1 MNRSNYKRRYTGNK
15 KRTNTEGSDTGV
27 KVLTIM
33 VLFAL
38 IYFIFAGVTGKWIY
52 NYIASP
58 VFNYFGIGTST
69 QEPVQTNAIQGF
81 SGTSATASPSTDTAK
96 VEKTITISGYTDY
109 MIQMGAYSTQENA
122 STDAT
127 TLKGRGAAGYIVAG
141 DKYRL
146 IAASYQ
152 TKESA
157 ESVKSSLLSND
168 GLDSLI
174 YEYSVPKLEFKITA
188 TQQQITTIEAMFNDY
203 IKLKNELGD
212 LAISVDKSE
221 VDVAGAKTKLD
232 VYKKTVSGYVDNLTS
247 LVKGNDDN
255 NIINGLNTLYTQLND
270 DIASITSKSY
280 SSSTGISAELK
291 YISVKM
297 TDKYATFLNDITK

>member
-1 MNRSNYKRRYTGNK
+1 VNRSNYKRRYTGNK

>member
-1 MNRSNYKRRYTGNK
+1 MNRSSYKRKYTGNS
-15 KRTNTEGSDTGV
+15 KRTKTEGSDKGV
-27 KVLTIM
+27 KVLTIIA
-33 VLFAL
+33 LFAL

-58 VFNYFGIGTST
+58 VFNYFGIGTSI
-69 QEPVQTNAIQGF
+69 QEPVQSNPISGF
-81 SGTSATASPSTDTAK
+81 NGVAATASPSTDTTKA
-96 VEKTITISGYTDY
+96 EKTITISGYTDY

-122 STDAT
+122 STDAS
-127 TLKGRGAAGYIVAG
+127 TLKARGAAGYIVAG

-152 TKESA
+152 SKESA
-157 ESVKSSLLSND
+157 ESVKTSLSSKD
-168 GLDSLI
+168 GLDSLV

-203 IKLKNELGD
+203 IKLKNNLGD

-221 VDVAGAKTKLD
+221 ADVAGAKSKID
-232 VYKKTVSGYVDNLTS
+232 VYKKTVSGYVDNLSS
-247 LVKGNDDN
+247 LTKGNDDN
-255 NIINGLNTLYTQLND
+255 NIITGLNTLYTQLND
-270 DIASITSKSY
+270 DLASITSKSY

-291 YISVKM
+291 YTSVKM
-297 TDKYATFLNDITK
+297 TDKYATFLNNITK